1 MYGDRRVYPSPYDY
15 PSADDYYDAVEE
27 YHQWLKNKEEAEAE
41 AADQAYER
49 HLEEM
54 WRKKDC

>member
-27 YHQWLKNKEEAEAE
+27 YHQWLKNNEEAEAK

-54 WRKKDC
+54 WDM